1 MDSVILNL
9 VDVFLDV
16 GGILNEVPSTVVELI
31 GGSVDAAGISGREMH
46 LLMTDT
52 WLASRNPFPLG
63 DFSMQ
68 IGSSDHVTST
78 GNHVLLSRDRDLG
91 MMQTDEGLV
100 DPLVPIAASVNFSGL
115 QAFSLVDSNSTDSQV
130 LTLKTVSAE
139 SLRLAYVSHKSA
151 SLDGSEYQSAWL
163 SDVPDDITITASP
176 SGVDYSASSEIGSI
190 VYTGYDGSLSQAV
203 RVTGFPDSFST
214 TSGSVLSWSSNSTI
228 DLIEAQISD
237 SPEPQSMVG
246 DHFLFHHDPQSNTSS
261 LSATLTGISEVGW
274 IPPVEEGAPG
284 PDGIGTAFATIEG
297 RNSMKINV
305 ANAPSSEKLP
315 LSILAEIDPLPS
327 SLSLQ
332 IPSGSDSGPSLD
344 VPEFNSSQGMT
355 GVAFFIGGL
364 SDLGRSVNGVLSGIT
379 TDISTGSSSG
389 TGTSPSPS
397 AWRRTPTSTW

>member
-1 MDSVILNL
+1 MVLKGGNSEDHRRIHVFADSIPSAIAVYGSFGIGGAAESNDTLDSGNNLDFISKIVDSVILNL

-274 IPPVEEGAPG
+274 IPPVEEGPR
-284 PDGIGTAFATIEG
+284 G
-297 RNSMKINV
+297 RM
-305 ANAPSSEKLP
+305 
-315 LSILAEIDPLPS
+315 
-327 SLSLQ
+327 
-332 IPSGSDSGPSLD
+332 G
-344 VPEFNSSQGMT
+344 
-355 GVAFFIGGL
+355 
-364 SDLGRSVNGVLSGIT
+364 
-379 TDISTGSSSG
+379 
-389 TGTSPSPS
+389 
-397 AWRRTPTSTW
+397 